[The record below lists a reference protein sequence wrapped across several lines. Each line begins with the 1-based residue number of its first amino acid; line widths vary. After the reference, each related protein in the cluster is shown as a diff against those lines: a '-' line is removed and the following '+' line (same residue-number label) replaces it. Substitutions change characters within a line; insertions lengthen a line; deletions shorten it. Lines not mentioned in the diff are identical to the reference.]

1 MSKCKP
7 ATKAE
12 IAWCKRLEK
21 VLKAHPK
28 RLWLF
33 AGDGIL
39 NVMKYPQ
46 DGEEHENGLGSS
58 VDGDNSIYCYNSS
71 IIIADGGGW

>member
-1 MSKCKP
+1 MSKAKP

-28 RLWLF
+28 KLWLF
-33 AGDGIL
+33 AGDGFL
-39 NVMKYPQ
+39 NVMKSPE
-46 DGEEHENGLGSS
+46 DGQEMLPNDS
-58 VDGDNSIYCYNSS
+58 VDGDNSIYLYPHST
-71 IIIADGGGW
+71 IRADGGGW

>member
-7 ATKAE
+7 ATQAE

-28 RLWLF
+28 KLWLF

-39 NVMKYPQ
+39 NVMKYPE
-46 DGEEHENGLGSS
+46 DGEKHVNGLGSA
-58 VDGDNSIYCYNSS
+58 VEGENSIYCYSSS

>member
-7 ATKAE
+7 PTKAE
-12 IAWCKRLEK
+12 LAWCERLRK

-28 RLWLF
+28 KLWLF

-39 NVMKYPQ
+39 NVMKYPE
-46 DGEEHENGLGSS
+46 DGNEHRGGGDS
-58 VDGDNSIYCYNSS
+58 VEWANSIATYPRE
-71 IIIADGGGW
+71 IIADGGGW